1 MESDELKLGSIQ
13 DEDDFLAATI
23 SPVSTAFHFFP
34 DCTKSGWFVTQK
46 IDNQFNLRYL
56 KIRLNA
62 ACINLIQETEVQFNP
77 NLWEFET
84 IFEKKYYDLVRLEC
98 NQLIPMSS

>member
-62 ACINLIQETEVQFNP
+62 ACINNTRNWSSVQPKPVRIWDKFR
-77 NLWEFET
+77 
-84 IFEKKYYDLVRLEC
+84 KKILRFSKVR
-98 NQLIPMSS
+98 M